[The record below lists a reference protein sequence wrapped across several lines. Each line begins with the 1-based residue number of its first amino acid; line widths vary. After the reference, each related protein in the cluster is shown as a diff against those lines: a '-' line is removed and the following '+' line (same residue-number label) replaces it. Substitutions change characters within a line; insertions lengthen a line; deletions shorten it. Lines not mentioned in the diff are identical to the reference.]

1 MIARAAIGALFAWTL
16 GCGAQEQS
24 ASDPHAT
31 TRSNAG
37 PAGAVGRPE
46 APIAEPLD
54 AGALPTDA
62 AISDG
67 GRAPAAPRPGAYANL
82 DRTTITWWA
91 HRAPRALRQRSSR
104 PPQVT
109 FKNAP
114 IPVHTQKKSKLV
126 CGAPEVVFLKGPG
139 AIQYNGAPV
148 LTCGMALALASF
160 ERILQKEALA
170 RFASPV
176 ARIDQ
181 IGTYNCREVQAYP
194 GTVSEHSYANAIDL
208 TRFVLR
214 NGRVIEVLR
223 DFDKGETPK
232 TPAGDFLRV
241 VTRRANDED
250 VFSHVLTPFF
260 NAAHRN
266 HFHLDLARFRQDG
279 TRPETPAP

>member
-1 MIARAAIGALFAWTL
+1 MAA
-16 GCGAQEQS
+16 S
-24 ASDPHAT
+24 
-31 TRSNAG
+31 
-37 PAGAVGRPE
+37 E
-46 APIAEPLD
+46 ALD
-54 AGALPTDA
+54 AGAAAADA
-62 AISDG
+62 ALPDAG
-67 GRAPAAPRPGAYANL
+67 GRPTATPRPGAYANL
-82 DRTTITWWA
+82 D
-91 HRAPRALRQRSSR
+91 PDDDYVVG
-104 PPQVT
+104 PPEVREHCAKELEAAGVT
-109 FKNAP
+109 FKSAP

-126 CGAPEVVFLKGPG
+126 CGAPEVVVFLKGPG

-194 GTVSEHSYANAIDL
+194 STVSEHSYANAIDL

-223 DFDKGETPK
+223 DFDKSETPK

-279 TRPETPAP
+279 TRPETPAPDRSRIPASAVHAGGAWASALYKRRSHP

>member
-1 MIARAAIGALFAWTL
+1 MRARGLVLGACACAFACAAADAGVAART
-16 GCGAQEQS
+16 
-24 ASDPHAT
+24 H
-31 TRSNAG
+31 AG
-37 PAGAVGRPE
+37 PKGAEGRDD
-46 APIAEPLD
+46 AEND
-54 AGALPTDA
+54 AGQVAVAQRDAAPPPVQHARVPALP
-62 AISDG
+62 
-67 GRAPAAPRPGAYANL
+67 RAGAYANV
-82 DRTTITWWA
+82 D
-91 HRAPRALRQRSSR
+91 PDDDYVVG
-104 PPQVT
+104 PPEAREHCAKDLEAAGVT
-109 FKNAP
+109 FKSAP

-126 CGAPEVVFLKGPG
+126 CGAPEVVVFVKGPG

-176 ARIDQ
+176 ARVDQ

-214 NGRVIEVLR
+214 NGKVIEVLR
-223 DFDKGETPK
+223 DFEKGETPR
-232 TPAGDFLRV
+232 TPVGDFLRV

-279 TRPETPAP
+279 TRPEPPAP